1 MDKGWTKD
9 GQNHIFI
16 VFGQGAFLTF
26 LGVKKLVLKNSKH
39 RLMGPFLKKWILGRG
54 VPSPFQKFIPGDWGT
69 QPQSRICQKDIFW
82 RCLLVKISAKSG
94 SASGMNADLYDI

>member
-1 MDKGWTKD
+1 MDSEWTKD

-39 RLMGPFLKKWILGRG
+39 RLMGPFFIKMDFGTGRPKPFSKIYSRGLGNSAPEKNLPKRY
-54 VPSPFQKFIPGDWGT
+54 
-69 QPQSRICQKDIFW
+69 
-82 RCLLVKISAKSG
+82 LLALLAG
-94 SASGMNADLYDI
+94 

>member
-1 MDKGWTKD
+1 MDSEWTKD

-39 RLMGPFLKKWILGRG
+39 RLMGPFLIKMDFGTERPKPFFKNSFRGLGHSAPKRNL
-54 VPSPFQKFIPGDWGT
+54 PK
-69 QPQSRICQKDIFW
+69 RY
-82 RCLLVKISAKSG
+82 LLALLAG
-94 SASGMNADLYDI
+94 

>member
-1 MDKGWTKD
+1 MDSEWTKD

-39 RLMGPFLKKWILGRG
+39 RLMGPFLIKMDFGTERPKPFFKNLFRG
-54 VPSPFQKFIPGDWGT
+54 IGALSPKAEFAK
-69 QPQSRICQKDIFW
+69 
-82 RCLLVKISAKSG
+82 KISFGVACW
-94 SASGMNADLYDI
+94 LR

>member
-1 MDKGWTKD
+1 MDSEWTKD

-39 RLMGPFLKKWILGRG
+39 RLMGPFLIKMDFGTGRPKPFSKIYSRGLGNSAPEKNLPKRY
-54 VPSPFQKFIPGDWGT
+54 
-69 QPQSRICQKDIFW
+69 
-82 RCLLVKISAKSG
+82 LLALVAG
-94 SASGMNADLYDI
+94 